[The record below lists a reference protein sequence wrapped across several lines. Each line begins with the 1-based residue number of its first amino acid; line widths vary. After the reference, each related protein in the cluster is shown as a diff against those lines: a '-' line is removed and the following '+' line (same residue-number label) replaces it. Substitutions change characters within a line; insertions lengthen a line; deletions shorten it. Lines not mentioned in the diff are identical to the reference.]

1 MPVRK
6 DDGIIVNETKKT
18 RGRSKRNWIAA
29 IKKDII
35 MLHVSKE
42 MALNRTEWKKRFV

>member
-1 MPVRK
+1 MQIRK
-6 DDGIIVNETKKT
+6 DDGIIVNETKKN

-35 MLHVSKE
+35 MLHTSE
-42 MALNRTEWKKRFV
+42 AMALKKAE